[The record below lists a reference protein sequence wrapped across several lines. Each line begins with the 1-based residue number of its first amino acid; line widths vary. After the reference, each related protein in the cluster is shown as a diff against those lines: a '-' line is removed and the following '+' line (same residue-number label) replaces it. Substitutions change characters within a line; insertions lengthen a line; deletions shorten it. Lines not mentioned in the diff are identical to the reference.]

1 MKVIMKEILLL
12 KDGEIVLKGLNRRQ
26 FEDVL
31 KKNVRI
37 ALHSLGRFEITSAQS
52 TITVRPLSDGIDLDE
67 ACERVARVFGI
78 VSFSRAALCDEKTM
92 DSVLKTAP
100 VYLEKQLR
108 AAKTFKVEAKRSDKK
123 FPLKSPE
130 ICRELGGELLSKFP
144 HLKVDVHDPEVIVY
158 VEIRDFG
165 AYIHSNPLKGAGGIP
180 VGTGGKAVILISGGI
195 DSPVAAYMMAKRGLK
210 LTAVHF
216 ASPPYTSRRA
226 EEKVVRLLQK
236 VSRYAGPITMY
247 TVPFT
252 EIQEKLRDDCPEEL
266 FTIIMRR
273 LMMEISQ
280 RIARDKDC
288 SALITGESLGQ
299 VASQTIGALNCTDD
313 AADMVVFRPLIGMD
327 KQEIIDIS
335 YKIDT
340 YETSIEPYEDCCTVF
355 TPKHPRTKP
364 VLKFVKQAQE
374 RAGFEPLIEE
384 ALNNLK
390 MTPIYPEE

>member
-1 MKVIMKEILLL
+1 MKEILLL

-31 KKNVRI
+31 KKNIKI

-52 TITVRPLSDGIDLDE
+52 TISVRPLSDDIDLDE
-67 ACERVARVFGI
+67 ACERVGRVFGV
-78 VSFSRAALCDEKTM
+78 VSYSRAALCEEKSM
-92 DSVLKTAP
+92 ESVLATAP
-100 VYLEKQLR
+100 KYLEKELR
-108 AAKTFKVEAKRSDKK
+108 AAKTFKVEAKRADKK

-130 ICRELGGELLSKFP
+130 ICRELGGELLRSYP
-144 HLKVDVHDPEVIVY
+144 HLRVDVHNPDVTVY
-158 VEIRDFG
+158 VEIRDLG
-165 AYIHSNPLKGAGGIP
+165 AYIHADAIRGAGGIP

-195 DSPVAAYMMAKRGLK
+195 DSPVAAYMMAKRGLR

-236 VSRYAGPITMY
+236 VSRYSGPMTMY

-252 EIQEKLRDDCPEEL
+252 KLQEKLRDDCPEEL

-273 LMMEISQ
+273 LMMQMSE
-280 RIARDKDC
+280 RIARDNDC

-299 VASQTIGALNCTDD
+299 VASQTIGALNCTDE
-313 AADMVVFRPLIGMD
+313 AAGMVVFRPLIGMD

-335 YKIDT
+335 YKLDT

-364 VLKFVKQAQE
+364 VLKFVKEAQE

-384 ALNNLK
+384 ALQNLK
-390 MTPIYPEE
+390 KTPIYPED